1 MPRGVALAPPSTA
14 EAAAGATSEAEVKRE
29 EEGVR
34 ASEAKMRDE
43 EARAAEEREREEE
56 IIFLARDNL
65 ARMRKASKD
74 EASHSAV
81 QQHASPS
88 KASTGRASLFELPDS
103 DGDGKLTRE
112 RDNTS
117 FDIND
122 DEKDVFNTRKELVA
136 ASARIAAEEEAA
148 RRKLRVDAKVAEMR
162 QQLAARIAADEA
174 AARKAA
180 EDRAAQRHAASV
192 AAEEKAS
199 KRGAPEGGAPV
210 RCPVCSKEFALEI
223 ALSTH
228 LRDKQDVRHQQFRSD
243 PGSCETR
250 GHEQVAAGAVRI
262 VVTKEARGAGR
273 AAAASGAGAP
283 GVSGGG
289 VECGKNAATGG
300 DTDMATKRKIVI
312 SKEAGGAGAC
322 RPMEKLACEHFT
334 PSDAGELVGVSHSAG
349 ASAALPANAAAA
361 ILALRDLAHR
371 FRGRVWPNTKA
382 QVKSEI
388 ASLHRDEPAWLRE
401 WIPQADQ
408 LVDFSPEKQIKN
420 MVKIFLDQWRNRL
433 GVLSGPKT
441 NYAWNKTTI
450 DQLLRNKTT
459 IDQLLGKRTQ
469 RARMGEQGSPAETVR
484 PEEATSQ
491 TASYRLATG
500 ENVEL
505 VQSLERFEQLLAS
518 DATLCGETDSVVAL
532 DCKGV
537 PEALHLIQLA
547 TKERV
552 VVLDG
557 IKLGQKE
564 MCALLAPLLTSKR
577 TVKLLHD
584 LHKDAAALASI
595 GGVEMSN
602 CLDSQLI
609 MELIS
614 HSLNMGFNEMLK
626 QLGGTVHP
634 SKLAM
639 KDRMTSDSSKSIFL
653 QRPLPRDV
661 IEYAVMDVTLLLSVH
676 ERLVEMLEQDQLA
689 RIMLASG
696 TRAHY
701 AGLSGG
707 KRRVCVDDKYVL
719 SSRELMEAFKPAL
732 IPPSTPLEVINEI
745 EPLISL
751 LPADVAAG
759 LSGHEHEVSD
769 IQLDKG
775 RRPLAWC
782 AGKRVF
788 LGSEDRVITI
798 DEIDGIVSHLGGFG
812 GDNRAGLE
820 AQLHRISAIRNRARD
835 VIGLTLRVGRH
846 VGGNAAMI
854 RDLLFRE
861 DASILFLGEPGSGK
875 TTIVREATRL
885 LAEMS
890 NVLIVDTSNE
900 IAGDGD
906 VPHHCVGLARR
917 LQVCSLDEQSSTMIE
932 GVQNHTPEVMVIDEI
947 GRPAEVEAARTCK
960 ARGVRMIASAHG
972 DLRKLLK
979 NKQLR
984 GLVGGVES
992 VTLGDAAAKDDA
1004 KRRGAP
1010 VGAMDKVKPQ
1020 RSGPPIFDVIVELRR
1035 GEPHE
1040 WRIVVNSARAV
1051 DQILEGDHYYS
1062 ERRTRDPDTGEFF
1075 LELERA

>member
-1 MPRGVALAPPSTA
+1 MALLFELLELGDLSSFGASSGNTPRGVALAPPSTA
-14 EAAAGATSEAEVKRE
+14 EAAAAATSETEVKRE

-81 QQHASPS
+81 QQHASAS
-88 KASTGRASLFELPDS
+88 KASTGKASLFELPDS

-112 RDNTS
+112 KDNTS
-117 FDIND
+117 FDSID
-122 DEKDVFNTRKELVA
+122 AEKDGFNTREELVA
-136 ASARIAAEEEAA
+136 ASARIAAEEEVA

-180 EDRAAQRHAASV
+180 EDRAAQRHAARV

-228 LRDKQDVRHQQFRSD
+228 LRDKQDVRHQHFRSD
-243 PGSCETR
+243 PGSCEAR
-250 GHEQVAAGAVRI
+250 GQEQEAAGAVRI
-262 VVTKEARGAGR
+262 VVTKEAGGAGCAV
-273 AAAASGAGAP
+273 AAAGAGAP

-289 VECGKNAATGG
+289 GK
-300 DTDMATKRKIVI
+300 
-312 SKEAGGAGAC
+312 
-322 RPMEKLACEHFT
+322 
-334 PSDAGELVGVSHSAG
+334 LVGVSHSAG

-408 LVDFSPEKQIKN
+408 LVDCSPEKQIKN
-420 MVKIFLDQWRNRL
+420 MVKIFLEQWRNRF
-433 GVLSGPKT
+433 GVISGPKT

-450 DQLLRNKTT
+450 DQLLRNETT
-459 IDQLLGKRTQ
+459 IDQLLGNHLQ
-469 RARMGEQGSPAETVR
+469 RARMGEKGSPAETAR
-484 PEEATSQ
+484 PEEAASQ
-491 TASYRLATG
+491 TTSYRLATG

-505 VQSLERFEQLLAS
+505 VHSLERFEQLLAS

-532 DCKGV
+532 DCEGV

-584 LHKDAAALASI
+584 LHKHAAALVSI

-614 HSLNMGFNEMLK
+614 HSLHMGFNEMLK

-661 IEYAVMDVTLLLSVH
+661 IEYAAMDVTLLLSVH

-689 RIMLASG
+689 RIMLASD

-719 SSRELMEAFKPAL
+719 ASRELMEAFKPAL
-732 IPPSTPLEVINEI
+732 IPPSSPLEVINEI
-745 EPLISL
+745 DPLISL

-782 AGKRVF
+782 AGKRIF
-788 LGSEDRVITI
+788 LGSEHRVITI
-798 DEIDGIVSHLGGFG
+798 DEIDDIVAHLGGFG

-835 VIGLTLRVGRH
+835 IIGLTLRVGRH

-885 LAEMS
+885 LAELR

-1004 KRRGAP
+1004 RRRGAP